1 MFTSRSSGVLLHPTC
16 FPGPYG
22 VGDLG
27 DEARRFVDWLAAAG
41 QRWWQIL
48 PLNPTWR
55 DGSPYKSPG
64 AFAGNPLLVSPDRL
78 FRDGLLDESD
88 LARARTAEA
97 GEDGRIDFP
106 SVARRK
112 AVVHQAAFD
121 RFRSFEDGHPLASP
135 FHEFRNRSAG
145 WLAPYARF
153 LAAGEAQAGKPW
165 MNWDAEF
172 RAGRGESPV
181 FENLARRIEY
191 YEFEQ
196 FLLHRQWAE
205 LRSYAAERGVRIIG
219 DLPIYVAQES
229 ADVWAEP
236 EIFHLDETGR
246 PREVAGVPPDY
257 FSPNGQ
263 LWNNPIYNWELLA
276 NRGFDWWIRRI
287 HAALDLVDVARLDH
301 FRGFAAYWSVPA
313 GHSTAVHGKWNPGPG
328 PHLFEAVRRSLA
340 GRFPGRSLP
349 LIAEDLGTITPDV
362 VALRKQFDL
371 PGMRVLQFEIL
382 DGGDRAMQVDRY
394 EADAVVYTGTHDND
408 TTVGWF
414 HSEILP
420 NPARLG
426 RLREF
431 TPAQPDSIAWELIE
445 MAWRSSAVLA
455 VAPLQDVLSL
465 GGEARMNT
473 PGTTAE
479 EAPNWQ
485 WRYSSDALS
494 SQLAD
499 RLAALTDKHHRG

>member
-1 MFTSRSSGVLLHPTC
+1 MFTSRSSGVLLHPTS

-22 VGDLG
+22 IGDLG

-48 PLNPTWR
+48 PLNPTWQ

-78 FRDGLLDESD
+78 ALEGLLDEAD
-88 LARARTAEA
+88 LAPLRSSA
-97 GEDGRIDFP
+97 GEAGRIDFP

-112 AVVHQAAFD
+112 AAAHQAAFD
-121 RFRSFEDGHPLASP
+121 RFQSFGDCHPLAVL
-135 FHEFRNRSAG
+135 FLEFRSRSAG

-153 LAAGEAQAGKPW
+153 LAAREAQGGEAW
-165 MNWDAEF
+165 MDWEAPF
-172 RAGRGESPV
+172 RAGAAESPA
-181 FENLARRIEY
+181 FERLARRIAFF
-191 YEFEQ
+191 EFEQ
-196 FLLHRQWAE
+196 FLFHRQWGE

-236 EIFHLDETGR
+236 EIFRLDETGR
-246 PREVAGVPPDY
+246 PLEVAGVPPDY
-257 FSPNGQ
+257 FSQTGQ
-263 LWNNPIYNWELLA
+263 LWNNPIYDWDLLA

-313 GHSTAVHGKWNPGPG
+313 GQETAVHGKWNPGPG
-328 PHLFEAVRRSLA
+328 ALLFEAVRQSLA
-340 GRFPGRSLP
+340 GRAPGRSLP

-362 VALRKQFDL
+362 VSLRKQFDL
-371 PGMRVLQFEIL
+371 PGMRVLQFEVL
-382 DGGDRAMQVDRY
+382 DGSDRAMQVEQY
-394 EADAVVYTGTHDND
+394 EPDAVVYTGTHDND

-420 NPARLG
+420 NPG
-426 RLREF
+426 RLERLRQF
-431 TPAQPDSIAWELIE
+431 TPAHPDSIAWELIE
-445 MAWRSSAVLA
+445 TAWRSSAVLA

-465 GGEARMNT
+465 GSEARMNT
-473 PGTTAE
+473 PGTTAA

-485 WRYSSDALS
+485 WRFSAEALTPR
-494 SQLAD
+494 LAD
-499 RLAALTDKHHRG
+499 RLAALTVEHRRR